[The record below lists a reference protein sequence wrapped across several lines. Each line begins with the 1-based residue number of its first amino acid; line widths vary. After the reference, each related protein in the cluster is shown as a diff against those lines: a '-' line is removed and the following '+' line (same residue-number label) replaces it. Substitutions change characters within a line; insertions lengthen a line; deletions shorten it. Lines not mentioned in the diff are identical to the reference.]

1 MKTMKSTSQKI
12 TKYLPHIGLSAF
24 VASFV
29 YQTSAYANNAAS
41 QIIGGSDKTGQQG
54 GVTLDQGVET
64 VVNLLLFLIGI
75 IAVIAIIIGG
85 IRYTTSNGDAGQTK
99 AAKDTILNA
108 VIGLIVAIMAYAI
121 VRWVVGV
128 FI

>member
-41 QIIGGSDKTGQQG
+41 QIIGGTDKTGQQG

-99 AAKDTILNA
+99 AAKDTILYA

>member
-1 MKTMKSTSQKI
+1 MKSTI
-12 TKYLPHIGLSAF
+12 TNTIKQITSSA
-24 VASFV
+24 VAVSTAV
-29 YQTSAYANNAAS
+29 LAYSTSVSASAAD
-41 QIIGGSDKTGQQG
+41 QIKVGSESTGQASG
-54 GVTLDQGVET
+54 GTTLEQGVET
-64 VVNLLLFLIGI
+64 VINLLLFLIGI

-99 AAKDTILNA
+99 AAKDTILYA